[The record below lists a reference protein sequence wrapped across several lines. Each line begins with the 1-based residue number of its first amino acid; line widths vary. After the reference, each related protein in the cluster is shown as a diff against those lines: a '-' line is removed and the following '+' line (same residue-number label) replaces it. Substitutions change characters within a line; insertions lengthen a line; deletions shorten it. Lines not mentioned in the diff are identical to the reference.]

1 MIKAVEEIPLGTG
14 QMMFAEYDED
24 SAETGEYNNMQ
35 TFGMMKDVK
44 VTVER
49 EFETIEDDTGGG
61 MAEVKRIAKR
71 EKGTVEFVLGEDI
84 PEERI
89 VQLGAGTVETVAKQE
104 GVSVERT
111 VVLSGIGWEI
121 LRISKKANPDLT
133 FTVGSNSLSPADYS
147 SLETLPYVL
156 GEQEGSWA
164 IRRKKTSVI
173 PDGSEV
179 VVSASNVT
187 IPGHKKFSFGGVNT
201 SKSWYME
208 HWKKKDDGDINITK
222 LKKVGSPGKA
232 VFNNPSES
240 WGNDTLSAGLQVDLT
255 QEAGKRIL
263 EKCYEDSTIA

>member
-1 MIKAVEEIPLGTG
+1 MIKAVEEIPLGAG
-14 QMMFAEYDED
+14 QMMYAEYDED
-24 SAETGEYNNMQ
+24 YAEAGEYPNLQ

-44 VTVER
+44 VTAER
-49 EFETIEDDTGGG
+49 TFEVIKDDTGGG
-61 MAEVKRIAKR
+61 MAEVKRLAK
-71 EKGTVEFVLGEDI
+71 EEGGAVEMILGEDI
-84 PEERI
+84 PEERV
-89 VQLGAGTVETVAKQE
+89 VQLGGGTVETVAKQE
-104 GVSVERT
+104 GQAVTRNVT
-111 VVLSGIGWEI
+111 LTGIGWEI

-173 PDGSEV
+173 PDRSEV

-187 IPGHKKFSFGGVNT
+187 IPGHRKFSFGGVNT
-201 SKSWYME
+201 SKSWYFE

-232 VFNNPSES
+232 VFNNPSET
-240 WGNDTLSAGLQVDLT
+240 WGNDTLSCGLQVDLT
-255 QEAGKRIL
+255 QEAGKRML

>member
-1 MIKAVEEIPLGTG
+1 MIKAVEEIPLGAG
-14 QMMFAEYDED
+14 QMMYAEYDED
-24 SAETGEYNNMQ
+24 YAEAGEYPNLQ

-49 EFETIEDDTGGG
+49 EFEIIEDDTGGG
-61 MAEVKRIAKR
+61 MAEVKRQAKR
-71 EKGTVEFVLGEDI
+71 EKGIVEFILGEDI

-89 VQLGAGTVETVAKQE
+89 VQLGAGTVETVAKQT

-173 PDGSEV
+173 PDGGEV

-187 IPGHKKFSFGGVNT
+187 ILGHKKFSFGGVNT
-201 SKSWYME
+201 SKNWYME
-208 HWKKKDDGDINITK
+208 HWKKKDEGEINSTK

-232 VFNNPSES
+232 VFDNPSET
-240 WGNDTLSAGLQVDLT
+240 WGNDTLSCGLQVDLT
-255 QEAGKRIL
+255 QEAGKRML
-263 EKCYEDSTIA
+263 EKCYEDPTIE